1 MHPES
6 RPARTLK
13 AWCCNSPDAHSGKGA
28 SAHQLAAQKPDSLNP
43 RNTFMEKHL
52 EPCLRASL
60 RPALHAY
67 LQLARLQLQ
76 AGLAAAGAAPARWL
90 AAALLTGLQLMA
102 PAAWASPFTAAD
114 AIKVRTVIAAQL
126 AAFASDDAR
135 KAFSFAAPNVR
146 EAAGSATGFLA
157 MVRRDYPVVYRP
169 ASIAYL
175 KPEGMDDEVLQRV
188 QMLDANGDSWLAVYS
203 LQRQKGNIW
212 RITGCAIVENK
223 GRMA

>member
-1 MHPES
+1 
-6 RPARTLK
+6 
-13 AWCCNSPDAHSGKGA
+13 
-28 SAHQLAAQKPDSLNP
+28 
-43 RNTFMEKHL
+43 MEKYL
-52 EPCLRASL
+52 QPCLHSSL
-60 RPALHAY
+60 RPSPQGY
-67 LQLARLQLQ
+67 LQPALQHLQ
-76 AGLAAAGAAPARWL
+76 AWLAAVGTAPARW
-90 AAALLTGLQLMA
+90 AAAAMLTGLQMMA
-102 PAAWASPFTAAD
+102 SAAWASPFTAAD
-114 AIKVRTVIAAQL
+114 AIKVRTVVAAQL

-146 EAAGSATGFLA
+146 EAAGSATSFLA

-175 KPEGMDDEVLQRV
+175 KPEGIDDEVLQRV

-212 RITGCAIVENK
+212 RITGCAVVENK